1 MNANISA
8 NKEPGLLPETHKPQG
23 VVRPMGGRPRHL
35 KVGGVTPFTATD
47 YPGHLSTVIFVQG
60 CPWRCGYCHNPHLQE
75 RTPHSPIPWAD
86 ALALLQRRRGL
97 VDAVVFSGGEP
108 TMDPGLADA
117 IGQARAL
124 GFKIGLH
131 SGGTH
136 PERLKSVL
144 PLVDW
149 VGFDVKA
156 LFANYARVT
165 KVANSGEPALKGLQA
180 ILDSGVDYE
189 CRTTLHPALL
199 PENEVLQLARS
210 LAELDIKRYA
220 LQVFREQGCTSELLN
235 ASMEPGYPSRETV
248 NSIAGMFPEFTLRR
262 G

>member
-1 MNANISA
+1 MPPDAPA
-8 NKEPGLLPETHKPQG
+8 AQD
-23 VVRPMGGRPRHL
+23 VVRHIEGRPRRL
-35 KVGGVTPFTATD
+35 KVGGITPFTATD

-75 RTPHSPIPWAD
+75 RTPHSPIPWVD
-86 ALALLQRRRGL
+86 VLALLERRRGL

-117 IGQARAL
+117 MREARAL
-124 GFKIGLH
+124 KFKIGLH

-144 PLVDW
+144 PLIDW

-156 LFANYARVT
+156 LFADYVRVT
-165 KVANSGEPALKGLQA
+165 KVAGSGEPALAGLRA

-199 PENEVLQLARS
+199 PEPEVLQLAQT
-210 LAELDIKRYA
+210 LADLDVKRYA
-220 LQVFREQGCTSELLN
+220 LQVFREQGCSDASLN
-235 ASMEPGYPSRETV
+235 SSMTQGYPSRALVERV
-248 NSIAGMFPEFTLRR
+248 AGMFPEFTLRR